1 MKDKLKCGIVTFHSS
16 HNYGSVLQA
25 YSMVKV
31 MQRLGLDAELIDFRH
46 PRTTDMYE
54 WRLWSPYKNWKW
66 NLRELVLRGLFGF
79 GKKREQVFSDFIE
92 NVLVKSKRVKDKN
105 DIPDIYDVLVCG
117 SDQIWNPKASGEN
130 DPIYYLD
137 FGSTTCKFSYAAS
150 SGSVRF
156 GDSNPAQL
164 KKYLTSLKSIGVRE
178 QFMKDYIKE
187 AFGLESTVNPDPTFL
202 LDAEEWTNIEK
213 PYYGLPEKY
222 LLIYAIEYPL
232 STITFAH
239 KVAHQ
244 LKLPTVQICNDRG
257 VRAFL
262 HKDVDYR
269 LMDVAPQ
276 QFLWLFHHSSFIV
289 TNTFHGNM
297 FSVIYRKNFIY
308 YAMNS
313 CDTRITTLRKAIGLD
328 SNENIFYE
336 GSDVKHFPHQIVNY
350 DLNMERKIST
360 YIQSGIE
367 FIQSNIEKRKS

>member
-25 YSMVKV
+25 YAMVKV

-276 QFLWLFHHSSFIV
+276 QFFMAFSSFI
-289 TNTFHGNM
+289 
-297 FSVIYRKNFIY
+297 IY
-308 YAMNS
+308 
-313 CDTRITTLRKAIGLD
+313 C
-328 SNENIFYE
+328 YE
-336 GSDVKHFPHQIVNY
+336 HFPWQYVFRYLSEKLYLLCN
-350 DLNMERKIST
+350 
-360 YIQSGIE
+360 E
-367 FIQSNIEKRKS
+367 FLRYPHYNIT